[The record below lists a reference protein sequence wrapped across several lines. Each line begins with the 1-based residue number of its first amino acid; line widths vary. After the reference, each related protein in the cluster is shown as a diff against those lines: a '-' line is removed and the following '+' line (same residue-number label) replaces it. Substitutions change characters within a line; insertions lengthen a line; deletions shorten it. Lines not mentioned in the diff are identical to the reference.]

1 MNCDQICGNCSY
13 GQKCSHVNGSC
24 LNGCAVGV
32 YGDKCDNG
40 KRKNVFFFVVIVIKI
55 INSIYSHRKYNLK
68 HKYGIHFE

>member
-1 MNCDQICGNCSY
+1 MNCDQNCGNCSY

-40 KRKNVFFFVVIVIKI
+40 KRKNLLRFVVIVIKM
-55 INSIYSHRKYNLK
+55 INSGSSHRKHNLQR
-68 HKYGIHFE
+68 